1 MLLPIILTLILGIIV
16 GMENIMPEII
26 IKKAPTVILFLL
38 IFVVGIDIGSS
49 RGVLKGVKR
58 YGIKILLIPL
68 LVALGSIVFGLC
80 AGYLMGMKPNHAM
93 AVASGFGW
101 YSLSGILISNLAN
114 IELGTLAFL
123 TNIAR
128 EVFSFL
134 LIPVVSKRGR
144 FIAVA
149 PGGATSMD
157 STLPF
162 IVKYAGAEIA
172 IVGVISGVILS
183 ALVPIL
189 VPFFLALH

>member
-80 AGYLMGMKPNHAM
+80 AGYLMGMNPNHAM

-114 IELGTLAFL
+114 IKLGTLAFL

-189 VPFFLALH
+189 VPFFLTLH